1 MPTQDQDDEVATPSY
16 RDDVEFLMLAALVA
30 GFVFLVVL

>member
-30 GFVFLVVL
+30 GFVFLAVL